1 MDEQKY
7 RQRLERLYSN
17 LNYKL
22 EIYREGKQREAQE
35 YEKYLEMFFLRL
47 SAKLD
52 SYRKAKGRWD
62 RFLSTDFN
70 VVSEFII
77 INKKY
82 FRREDRL
89 SDIIKCLLDANGSH
103 GQGSKFLDSFL
114 KRLYEKKHF
123 DTDIEQR
130 PCFLKRLSEKKRSD
144 RVAELSDKQ
153 RQVKREDLTNQ
164 RRRIDITVG
173 FEGFEI
179 GIENKPWTHES
190 NDQLKAY
197 YSHLKDKPE
206 NEEFCLVFITPNG
219 THPTTIC
226 KPDDLIRKGELYCLS
241 YRSDILEWLEE
252 CWQLCE
258 SDRFRWFLRDFRD
271 YIRDP
276 FHELFTIE
284 ENDDANE

>member
-1 MDEQKY
+1 MDEQNYK
-7 RQRLERLYSN
+7 RRLEKFSSSLGARLQ
-17 LNYKL
+17 
-22 EIYREGKQREAQE
+22 IYRE
-35 YEKYLEMFFLRL
+35 EKR
-47 SAKLD
+47 
-52 SYRKAKGRWD
+52 RWD
-62 RFLSTDFN
+62 PFLSTDFN

-89 SDIIKCLLDANGSH
+89 SDIIACLLDANGSH
-103 GQGSKFLDSFL
+103 GQQGKFLDAFL
-114 KRLYEKKHF
+114 KRLYKKNHF

-130 PCFLKRLSEKKRSD
+130 PYFLKCLFEKNRPD
-144 RVAELSDKQ
+144 RIAELSGKQ
-153 RQVKREDLTNQ
+153 RQVEREAPTLYNENQ

-173 FEGFEI
+173 FKGFEI
-179 GIENKPWTHES
+179 GIENKPWTYES
-190 NDQLKAY
+190 KGQLKAY

-226 KPDDLIRKGELYCLS
+226 KPDDLIQKGELYCLS

-258 SDRFRWFLRDFRD
+258 SDRFRWFLRDFRE
-271 YIRDP
+271 YIRDEP
-276 FHELFTIE
+276 FTFE